1 MISPPRLVFSVV
13 LRRKNPCKSFAS
25 STPTTRSSSGAPRR
39 ASLTFITRSGTND
52 WHGILY
58 EYFRNNVMDA
68 TNLLQANGAHALR
81 QNQFGGAI
89 GGPLQKDRTFIYGN
103 YEGQRR
109 GESPFL
115 QFRRS
120 SEH

>member
-1 MISPPRLVFSVV
+1 MTGT
-13 LRRKNPCKSFAS
+13 AS
-25 STPTTRSSSGAPRR
+25 S
-39 ASLTFITRSGTND
+39 
-52 WHGILY
+52 Y

-68 TNLLQANGAHALR
+68 TNLLQANGAHALQ

-109 GESPFL
+109 GESPFYNPPF
-115 QFRRS
+115 FRTLTRS
-120 SEH
+120 TK